1 MRRKLAG
8 LAGLAMSV
16 SAGVCLIASF
26 FALKSPVPFA
36 RNLPDARFAREA
48 MYWEPMD
55 LGVKCLLCPFNC
67 YLTEGAKGHCRVRMN
82 RDGTVYTQ
90 VYGQPVAL
98 AVDPI
103 EKKPVFHMLPGSP
116 ILSLSTV
123 GCPLRCGFCQNWS
136 ISQAYPEKARQGA
149 ALSPDEI
156 VGAAVERGV
165 PSIAYTYGEP
175 AVFYEYMLET
185 ARLAKRRG
193 LRNVVVT
200 SGYINSEP
208 LRKLAPYLDVVK
220 VDLKGMSEEFYAR
233 DVGGRL
239 ESVLDTLRLLKELKV
254 MVEVVNL
261 VVPTRNDS
269 DEDIKRLAEWVR
281 ENLGPDCP
289 VFFSRFHPDYRFGN
303 LPPTPVATLEKAV
316 RIARRAGLNFVYIG
330 NVPGHDAENTYCPN
344 DGTILVRRRGF
355 LVDRVNLKDGRCP
368 ACGRRIPGVWN

>member
-1 MRRKLAG
+1 MPRKYAG
-8 LAGLAMSV
+8 LAGAVLSV
-16 SAGVCLIASF
+16 SASTAFLVSF
-26 FALKSPVPFA
+26 YAFKSPVPFA
-36 RNLPDARFAREA
+36 RTAPDSRYAREA
-48 MYWEPMD
+48 MFWERLD
-55 LGVKCLLCPFNC
+55 LGAKCMLCPFNC
-67 YLTEGAKGHCRVRMN
+67 YLTEGAKGRCRVRMN
-82 RDGTVYTQ
+82 RAGTVFTQ

-103 EKKPVFHMLPGSP
+103 EKKPVFHMLPGSR

-136 ISQAYPEKARQGA
+136 ISQAYPEKTRGAA
-149 ALSPDEI
+149 ALSPEEI
-156 VGAAVERGV
+156 VEAALERRI

-200 SGYINSEP
+200 SGYINPEP

-220 VDLKGMSEEFYAR
+220 VDLKGMSEGFYAS

-239 ESVLDTLRLLKELKV
+239 GSVLVTLRLLKELKI

-269 DEDIKRLAEWVR
+269 DEDIARLAEWVR
-281 ENLGPDCP
+281 DNLGPDCP
-289 VFFSRFHPDYRFGN
+289 LFFSRFHPDYKFGN

-316 RIARRAGLNFVYIG
+316 RIARRAGLNFVYVG
-330 NVPGHDAENTYCPN
+330 NVPGHEAENTYCPN
-344 DGTILVRRRGF
+344 DGTVLVRRRGY
-355 LVDRVNLKDGRCP
+355 LIERVSLRSGRCP
-368 ACGRRIPGVWN
+368 VCGRKIPGVWN